1 MKSLNFQQI
10 EDCIIGNEIQ
20 VNFRVV
26 QELPASKTAHQCT
39 FVLHLPRKPAIL
51 TRKMGYQH
59 ALNQTSS
66 LANAEY
72 IYRTLQW
79 TKSGT
84 YMYIDKFK
92 IYRDSHFVLLPLVH
106 HSFFLKDI

>member
-1 MKSLNFQQI
+1 M
-10 EDCIIGNEIQ
+10 
-20 VNFRVV
+20 